1 MHFSLYQWQIVV
13 VINYIDFVEK
23 LMVKGWSAYGDLID
37 LKICWLHLGML
48 EVLIEV
54 GCVCIYFLRVSVCI
68 CMSVFVYTIVY
79 TKKYMFND
87 FPKYTHAFSISRF
100 TMVVGLNQQQ
110 VQIYLYVLKLTP
122 IECNI
127 FTSFTRGSKNRQ
139 WKPKKCHD

>member
-1 MHFSLYQWQIVV
+1 
-13 VINYIDFVEK
+13 
-23 LMVKGWSAYGDLID
+23 
-37 LKICWLHLGML
+37 ML
-48 EVLIEV
+48 EVLIGV
-54 GCVCIYFLRVSVCI
+54 GCVYIFLGVSVCI

-139 WKPKKCHD
+139 WKPKKFHD